1 MTQVQAVEGA
11 DADHTAVGAQGP
23 AFDVAEQ
30 LVHQFSVIGMP
41 GRRVAWLSAGA
52 AEAASLCRTREV
64 TGRARSLRRSCGC
77 PARRAKPD
85 RARSEEHTSAL
96 QSLMS
101 ISYAV
106 FCLT

>member
-30 LVHQFSVIGMP
+30 LIHRVSVIGMP

-64 TGRARSLRRSCGC
+64 TGRARSLRRPCGC
-77 PARRAKPD
+77 PDRRAKHEREIG
-85 RARSEEHTSAL
+85 RAHVSTPVTNAHLVCRRL
-96 QSLMS
+96 
-101 ISYAV
+101 I
-106 FCLT
+106 